1 MAIDMSKVHTV
12 FESTNLAAVKYA
24 KKMFDCVCDT
34 DIDNG
39 TFGHMEELVS
49 AKIYKFVPGVKAGE
63 EVVVAHMPEW
73 DEDETSKL
81 NQRRNH
87 FYIPAGMPFRVYSL
101 TMSDK
106 FAISIEGFTEATKT
120 IVSDETDFLE
130 NDVFLTVGEGG
141 KLAASKTTAVD
152 EDSAPVME
160 ARIEGKRLHG
170 AKLITP
176 LRQYGSDY
184 AMYEARIKVLA

>member
-1 MAIDMSKVHTV
+1 MAIDMSKAHTV
-12 FESTNLAAVKYA
+12 FESTNLAATKYA
-24 KKMFDCVCDT
+24 KKMFDCVADT

-39 TFGHMEELVS
+39 TFGHMEELVD
-49 AKIYKFVPGVKAGE
+49 AKIYKFMPGLKAGE

-106 FAISIEGFTEATKT
+106 FAISIEGFSADTQSV
-120 IVSDETDFLE
+120 VSDETDFLA
-130 NDVFLTVGEGG
+130 NDVFLTVGDDG
-141 KLAASKTTAVD
+141 KLVASTTATDGV
-152 EDSAPVME
+152 VME
-160 ARIEGKRLHG
+160 ARVEGKRLHG